1 MIHLAKMSKAQARK
15 RLNEA
20 SVKMMAVYLAALE
33 GKLGAVNTR
42 QITKLNGMALELR
55 KIVETLK

>member
-1 MIHLAKMSKAQARK
+1 M

-20 SVKMMAVYLAALE
+20 SVKMMRVYAAALE

-42 QITKLNGMALELR
+42 QVMKLNSMAIELR
-55 KIVETLK
+55 KIVDTLK

>member
-1 MIHLAKMSKAQARK
+1 M

-20 SVKMMAVYLAALE
+20 GVKMMRVYAAALE

-42 QITKLNGMALELR
+42 QIMKLNSMTIELR
-55 KIVETLK
+55 KIIDSLR

>member
-1 MIHLAKMSKAQARK
+1 MAKMSKAQARN

-20 SVKMMAVYLAALE
+20 SVKLMGVYLSALE

-42 QITKLNGMALELR
+42 QIMKLNGMAIELR